1 MSSKTTPKKT
11 SRTGLNRW
19 LPWVMLILAAAYILS
34 GFKAPKVTDN
44 STFDLNTFGRT
55 PVLLGG
61 RVKPLDT
68 VARNTLLMLKSKQR
82 LQVEDSEG
90 KKRTVQPIEFLLD
103 VLVKPEIAD
112 QYAIF
117 KVDNIEAL
125 DTLKI
130 DYKPEDPNKKA
141 ATRPEV
147 SFAQLSPAYEK
158 IGEEAGRIFQREEDE
173 KQKFG
178 EVKSKRSPFEKEI
191 VRLQEKMTLY
201 MRLKNSLQLER
212 RLPGTESFK
221 EEIQLFEKSVQ
232 LGLMAWKARQTGMEF
247 NDEVLEGLRF
257 FGARYMDLEKF
268 AYMKLLP
275 PTEAISD
282 ENSGPVDFDE
292 TKGDWMNM
300 GEALISTIE
309 LGELPKDTLK
319 LADIALAYQENRPE
333 DFNRLVLERIESVE
347 KAYPVKMEKAE
358 DENIFNRAQPFYRS
372 SVMYVLVFLLCVF
385 SWLWARDTLNRSAF
399 FVLMAALLFHTFGI
413 YSRVMIQGYA
423 PVTNLYS
430 SAVFVGWGAVI
441 LAAILEKI
449 YKNGIGNASAA
460 LIGFT
465 TLIIAHHLSLG
476 GDTMEMMQAVLDS
489 NFWLS
494 THVVT
499 VTIGYSG
506 TFLAGIIGIFYILR
520 GLFTRSLTQADSKAL
535 GGMAYGIVCFSALFS
550 FVGTILGGIW
560 ADQSWGRF
568 WGWDP
573 KENGALMI
581 VLWNAIIL
589 HARWGGI
596 ARTRGIMVMTVFGNI
611 ITALSWFGVNMLGV
625 GLHSYG
631 FMEKSFLWLMGF
643 IASQFVL
650 IGLGMIPLKYWRSF
664 QNDKGSE
671 SSASNA
677 VNPAPNIA
685 ASPAK

>member
-1 MSSKTTPKKT
+1 MSSKTTPKTT

-19 LPWVMLILAAAYILS
+19 LPWVMLILSATYILS

-90 KKRTVQPIEFLLD
+90 KKHTVQPIEFLLD
-103 VLVKPEIAD
+103 VLVRPEIAD

-232 LGLMAWKARQTGMEF
+232 LGLMAWKARQSGMEF

-399 FVLMAALLFHTFGI
+399 FVLMAAMLFHTFGI

-506 TFLAGIIGIFYILR
+506 TFLAGIIGVFYILR

-664 QNDKGSE
+664 QKDKGSE

>member
-1 MSSKTTPKKT
+1 
-11 SRTGLNRW
+11 
-19 LPWVMLILAAAYILS
+19 MLILAATYILS
-34 GFKAPKVTDN
+34 GFKAPKATDN

-103 VLVKPEIAD
+103 VLVRPEIAD
-112 QYAIF
+112 QYPIF

-130 DYKPEDPNKKA
+130 DYKPEDPNQKA

-158 IGEEAGRIFQREEDE
+158 IGEEAGRIFQREEEE

-247 NDEVLEGLRF
+247 NEEVLEGLRF

-309 LGELPKDTLK
+309 LGELPKDALK

-358 DENIFNRAQPFYRS
+358 DESIFNRAQPFYRS

-399 FVLMAALLFHTFGI
+399 FVLMAALIFHTFGI

-460 LIGFT
+460 LIGFA

-520 GLFTRSLTQADSKAL
+520 GLFTRSLTQADSKTL

-643 IASQFVL
+643 IASQFVI
-650 IGLGMIPLKYWRSF
+650 IGLGMIPLRYWRSF
-664 QNDKGSE
+664 QKDKGSE
-671 SSASNA
+671 SSATDA
-677 VNPAPNIA
+677 VNPSPNIA

>member
-1 MSSKTTPKKT
+1 
-11 SRTGLNRW
+11 
-19 LPWVMLILAAAYILS
+19 MLILAATYILS
-34 GFKAPKVTDN
+34 GFKAPKATDN

-103 VLVKPEIAD
+103 VLVRPEIAD
-112 QYAIF
+112 QYPIF

-158 IGEEAGRIFQREEDE
+158 IGEEAGRIFQREEEE

-385 SWLWARDTLNRSAF
+385 SWLWARDTLNRCAF

-460 LIGFT
+460 LIGFA

-520 GLFTRSLTQADSKAL
+520 GLFTRSLTQADSKTL

-650 IGLGMIPLKYWRSF
+650 IGLGMIPMKYWRSF
-664 QNDKGSE
+664 QKAKGSE
-671 SSASNA
+671 SSASDA

-685 ASPAK
+685 AAPAK

>member
-19 LPWVMLILAAAYILS
+19 LPWVMLILAATYILS
-34 GFKAPKVTDN
+34 GFKAPKATDN

-103 VLVKPEIAD
+103 VLVRPEIAD
-112 QYAIF
+112 QYPIF

-158 IGEEAGRIFQREEDE
+158 IGEEAGRIFQREEEE

-385 SWLWARDTLNRSAF
+385 SWLWARDTLNRCAF

-460 LIGFT
+460 LIGFA

-520 GLFTRSLTQADSKAL
+520 GLFTRSLTQADSKTL

-650 IGLGMIPLKYWRSF
+650 IGLGMIPMKYWRSF
-664 QNDKGSE
+664 QKAKGSE
-671 SSASNA
+671 SSASDA

-685 ASPAK
+685 AAPAK

>member
-1 MSSKTTPKKT
+1 MSSKKT
-11 SRTGLNRW
+11 STPTQPKTGMVRW
-19 LPWVMLILAAAYILS
+19 APWIMLAVSFLYLAS
-34 GFKAPKVTDN
+34 GFRPQKAPEEG
-44 STFDLNTFGRT
+44 FDFSGFGRT

-61 RVKPLDT
+61 RVKPMDT

-82 LQVEDSEG
+82 LTVDDESG
-90 KKRTVQPIEFLLD
+90 KARTVEPIEFLLD
-103 VLVKPEIAD
+103 VMLRPEIAD
-112 QYAIF
+112 QYPVF

-125 DTLKI
+125 DTLGV
-130 DYKPEDPNKKA
+130 DYKSDDPNEKA

-147 SFAQLSPAYEK
+147 SFAQLQPLYEK
-158 IGEEAGRIFQREEDE
+158 IGEEAGRIMQREETE

-178 EVKSKRSPFEKEI
+178 KATTARSPYEKEVI
-191 VRLQEKMTLY
+191 RLQEKMTLY
-201 MRLKNSLQLER
+201 MRLKNSMQMEN
-212 RLPGTESFK
+212 RLPGTENFK

-232 LGLMAWKARQTGMEF
+232 LGLMAWKARQSGMEF
-247 NDEVLEGLRF
+247 NQDVLEGLRF
-257 FGARYMDLEKF
+257 FGTRYMDLERF
-268 AYMKLLP
+268 AYMKILP
-275 PTEAISD
+275 PTEAISG
-282 ENSGPVDFDE
+282 ESNAQLDFE
-292 TKGDWMNM
+292 ASKGDWMNI
-300 GEALISTIE
+300 GEALVATIE
-309 LGELPKDTLK
+309 LGQLPEDMVA
-319 LADIALAYQENRPE
+319 LADLSTAYQENRPG
-333 DFNRLVLERIESVE
+333 DFNKIVNERLQKLES
-347 KAYPVKMEKAE
+347 AFPVKMERAV
-358 DENIFNRAQPFYRS
+358 DETIFNHAQPFYRS

-385 SWLWARDTLNRSAF
+385 SWLWARETLNRTAF
-399 FVLMAALLFHTFGI
+399 FVLLAALIFHTFGI
-413 YSRVMIQGYA
+413 WARVHIQGYA

-430 SAVFVGWGAVI
+430 SAVFVGWAAVI

-449 YKNGIGNASAA
+449 YKNGIGNATAA
-460 LIGFT
+460 LIGFS
-465 TLIIAHHLSLG
+465 TLIIAHHLALG

-506 TFLAGIIGIFYILR
+506 AFLAGFIGIFYILK
-520 GLFTRSLTQADSKAL
+520 GLFTRTLTQAESKSL

-631 FMEKSFLWLMGF
+631 FMEKSFMWLMGF
-643 IASQFVL
+643 IASQFIL
-650 IGLGMIPLKYWRSF
+650 IGLGMLPLNYWKSFKEAKDSNRSAI
-664 QNDKGSE
+664 D
-671 SSASNA
+671 A
-677 VNPAPNIA
+677 VNPGTNVEA
-685 ASPAK
+685 APAK

>member
-19 LPWVMLILAAAYILS
+19 LPWVMLILAATYILS
-34 GFKAPKVTDN
+34 GFKAPKATDN

-103 VLVKPEIAD
+103 VLVRPEIAD
-112 QYAIF
+112 QYPIF

-130 DYKPEDPNKKA
+130 DYKPEDPNQKA

-158 IGEEAGRIFQREEDE
+158 IGEEAGRIFQREEEE

-247 NDEVLEGLRF
+247 NEEVLEGLRF

-309 LGELPKDTLK
+309 LGELPKDALK

-358 DENIFNRAQPFYRS
+358 DESIFNRAQPFYRS

-399 FVLMAALLFHTFGI
+399 FVLMAALIFHTFGI

-460 LIGFT
+460 LIGFA

-520 GLFTRSLTQADSKAL
+520 GLFTRSLTQADSKTL

-643 IASQFVL
+643 IASQFVI
-650 IGLGMIPLKYWRSF
+650 IGLGMIPLRYWRSF
-664 QNDKGSE
+664 QKDKGSE
-671 SSASNA
+671 SSATDA
-677 VNPAPNIA
+677 VNPSPNIA

>member
-1 MSSKTTPKKT
+1 MSSKTTPKKI

-34 GFKAPKVTDN
+34 GFKAPKETDN

-90 KKRTVQPIEFLLD
+90 NKRTVQPIEFLLD

-112 QYAIF
+112 QYPIF

-147 SFAQLSPAYEK
+147 SFAQLNPAYEK
-158 IGEEAGRIFQREEDE
+158 IGEEAGRIFQREEEE

-178 EVKSKRSPFEKEI
+178 EVKSRRSPFEKEI

-282 ENSGPVDFDE
+282 ENSGPLDFDE

-300 GEALISTIE
+300 GESLISTIE
-309 LGELPKDTLK
+309 LGELPKDALK

-520 GLFTRSLTQADSKAL
+520 GLFTRSLTQADSKTL

-664 QNDKGSE
+664 QKDKGSG
-671 SSASNA
+671 SSASDA

-685 ASPAK
+685 AAPAK

>member
-19 LPWVMLILAAAYILS
+19 LPWVMLILSATYILS
-34 GFKAPKVTDN
+34 GFKAQKATDN

-103 VLVKPEIAD
+103 VLVRPEIAD
-112 QYAIF
+112 QYPIF

-158 IGEEAGRIFQREEDE
+158 IGEEAGRIFQREEEE

-232 LGLMAWKARQTGMEF
+232 LGLMAWKARQSGMEF

-282 ENSGPVDFDE
+282 ENSGAIDFDE
-292 TKGDWMNM
+292 TKGDWKNM
-300 GEALISTIE
+300 GESLISTIE
-309 LGELPKDTLK
+309 LGELPKDALK

-520 GLFTRSLTQADSKAL
+520 GLFTRSLTQADSKTL

-664 QNDKGSE
+664 QKDKDSG
-671 SSASNA
+671 SSASEA

-685 ASPAK
+685 AAPAK